1 VRNIDRMPIPPHGP
15 IPLDEQARAAA
26 ERDAGVRRV
35 RRATRW
41 MVAGAIGLTGAI
53 AGVAAQ
59 QTLPASASTSKSA
72 TTASSDGASSGYTDD
87 GGSPY
92 DDGSGYSYDDGEGT
106 YSGAPQAPAQA
117 PQSAPQAV
125 APSTSSGA
133 S

>member
-1 VRNIDRMPIPPHGP
+1 MRKIDRMPIPPHGP

-41 MVAGAIGLTGAI
+41 MIAGAVGLTGAI

-59 QTLPASASTSKSA
+59 QTLPVSASTPKSA
-72 TTASSDGASSGYTDD
+72 TTASSSGYTDD
-87 GGSPY
+87 DGSTY
-92 DDGSGYSYDDGEGT
+92 DDRSGSTYDDGEGT

-117 PQSAPQAV
+117 PQSAPQSV
-125 APSTSSGA
+125 APSASSGA

>member
-1 VRNIDRMPIPPHGP
+1 MPIPPHGP

-35 RRATRW
+35 HRATRW
-41 MVAGAIGLTGAI
+41 LFVGAVGLTGAI

-59 QTLPASASTSKSA
+59 QTLPVSASASSGA
-72 TTASSDGASSGYTDD
+72 TASASASGAGSGYTDD
-87 GGSPY
+87 GGGYETDDGYEY
-92 DDGSGYSYDDGEGT
+92 DDGGS

-117 PQSAPQAV
+117 PQSAPQAT
-125 APSTSSGA
+125 APSASSGA

>member
-1 VRNIDRMPIPPHGP
+1 MRKIDRMPIPPHRP

-41 MVAGAIGLTGAI
+41 MVAGAVGLTGAI

-72 TTASSDGASSGYTDD
+72 TTASSESGSSSGYTDD
-87 GGSPY
+87 GSATY
-92 DDGSGYSYDDGEGT
+92 DDGSGYTYDDGGS